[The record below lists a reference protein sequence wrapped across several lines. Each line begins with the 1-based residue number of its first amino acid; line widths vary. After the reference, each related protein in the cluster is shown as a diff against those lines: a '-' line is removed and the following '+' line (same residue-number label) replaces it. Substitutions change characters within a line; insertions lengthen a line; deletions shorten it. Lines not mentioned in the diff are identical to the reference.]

1 MPSSHHLLRG
11 YKIMEYGYVR
21 PHTETWVQICFG
33 AEVNINLEDENVWD
47 DSLAGEI
54 TFDEDFDPAT
64 PEA

>member
-1 MPSSHHLLRG
+1 
-11 YKIMEYGYVR
+11 MEYGYVR